1 MTREKYTRRR
11 AVLATGTTLAA
22 VGLSGCAGVLGGG
35 ADGVV
40 TENELEGDLEVL
52 DHEIE
57 NTRLSGT
64 KSVKVDV
71 TVTNNS
77 EDALTAAAIAEF
89 FDGNGVSIDE
99 SAATTP
105 KSVPRSQDVQLH
117 PAARGR
123 VEDVSR
129 YELRLVERF

>member
-1 MTREKYTRRR
+1 VARENLTRRR

-35 ADGVV
+35 ADGKV
-40 TENELEGDLEVL
+40 TENEFEGDLEVL

-77 EDALTAAAIAEF
+77 EDVISAAAIAEF
-89 FDGNGVSIDE
+89 YDGNGVSIDE
-99 SAATTP
+99 SAATKP
-105 KSVPRSQDVQLH
+105 RSVTQSQDVQLH
-117 PAARGR
+117 PAVRGR
-123 VEDVSR
+123 VEDVDR
-129 YELRLVERF
+129 YELRIVEGF